1 LFKKS
6 QKVKNKNLC
15 RSSDNLQVL
24 VVRLNVMNRGL
35 LFITAVMMLSG
46 CAGPRAA
53 SHKTTAEG
61 ILSRTGRSVQPDT
74 ASTKRSLPPG
84 VDLRQPLSSDDAV
97 GIAIWNNPQL
107 RADLATIGL
116 AEADLIDAGLL
127 RNPRLDMLVPVGAK
141 PFELLLSLPVEVFW
155 QRPRRIAAS
164 QQALDQL
171 AQSLIQ
177 NGLNTA
183 RDARWAHADVVQ
195 AVDRA
200 AVARQSAELRERVSK
215 LTEARLRAGDISE
228 LETIAAKTE
237 SASAGEQLIRSE
249 HDVQLA
255 TERLRAVLGMATE
268 RPSLRVNS
276 LPPPAEAPPPMEALL
291 EKAMETRPDLRAAEL
306 AIATAT
312 KRAKWE
318 RSRILLLS
326 AQLSSKEVGTNG
338 VLTGPGVSFELPVF
352 NRNQGLIARADAE
365 VEVAS
370 RQYVALKQRVALE
383 VAEAREQMIQALDA
397 LKAVREQVLPPL
409 RRAVALAEDQY
420 KKGDV
425 AYLFVLEQNRGLVDA
440 QLRVVDSEAAI
451 RRAQA
456 QLERSVGSRYD

>member
-1 LFKKS
+1 VKSKVVKRGSLLIGATILFSCCARSEAANHKK
-6 QKVKNKNLC
+6 
-15 RSSDNLQVL
+15 
-24 VVRLNVMNRGL
+24 
-35 LFITAVMMLSG
+35 
-46 CAGPRAA
+46 
-53 SHKTTAEG
+53 TAEG
-61 ILSRTGRSVQPDT
+61 ILSRTGKSVQPRNGE
-74 ASTKRSLPPG
+74 AKSSLPPG
-84 VDLRQPLSSDDAV
+84 VSLDRPLSAEDAV
-97 GIAIWNNPQL
+97 GIAVWNNPQL

-127 RNPRLDMLVPVGAK
+127 RNPRLDVLIPVGAK
-141 PFELLLSLPVEVFW
+141 PFELLLNLPVEVFW
-155 QRPRRIAAS
+155 QRPRRVAAS

-195 AVDRA
+195 AMERT
-200 AVARQSAELRERVSK
+200 AVAKQSAELRERVSQ
-215 LTEARLRAGDISE
+215 LTEARLRAGDIGE

-237 SASAGEQLIRSE
+237 SASAAEQFVRFE

-255 TERLRAVLGMATE
+255 TERLRATLGFSVE
-268 RPSLRVNS
+268 RPSLRVDS
-276 LPPPAEAPPPMEALL
+276 LPAKTELPPPIEALL
-291 EKAMETRPDLRAAEL
+291 KKAMEARPDLRAAEL

-318 RSRILLLS
+318 RSRILVLS

-338 VLTGPGVSFELPVF
+338 VLTGPGASFELPIF
-352 NRNQGLIARADAE
+352 NRNQGFIARADAE

-383 VAEAREQMIQALDA
+383 VAEAREQLVQALAA
-397 LKAVREQVLPPL
+397 LKTVREQVLPPL
-409 RRAVALAEDQY
+409 QRAVALAEDQY

-425 AYLFVLEQNRGLVDA
+425 AYLFVLEQNRGLIDA
-440 QLRVVDSEAAI
+440 QLRIVDSEAAI

>member
-1 LFKKS
+1 MRKAL
-6 QKVKNKNLC
+6 L
-15 RSSDNLQVL
+15 LLGPIVL
-24 VVRLNVMNRGL
+24 Y
-35 LFITAVMMLSG
+35 G
-46 CAGPRAA
+46 CAGPRTAT
-53 SHKTTAEG
+53 HQTTAEG
-61 ILSRTGRSVQPDT
+61 ILSRTGSAIQP
-74 ASTKRSLPPG
+74 ASSGAKSLLPPG
-84 VDLRQPLSSDDAV
+84 MDLGQPLSSDDAV
-97 GIAIWNNPQL
+97 RIAVWNNPQL
-107 RADLATIGL
+107 RADLATLGL
-116 AEADLIDAGLL
+116 AEADLTDAGLL
-127 RNPRLDMLVPVGAK
+127 RNPRLDVLAPVGAK
-141 PFELLLSLPVEVFW
+141 PFELLLTLPIDVLW

-195 AVDRA
+195 ALDRA
-200 AVARQSAELRERVSK
+200 AVAKQSTELRQRVSK
-215 LTEARLRAGDISE
+215 LTEVRLQAGDISE
-228 LETIAAKTE
+228 LETIAARNE
-237 SASAGEQLIRSE
+237 AASAGEQLIRFE

-268 RPSLRVNS
+268 RPSLHVNS
-276 LPPPAEAPPPMEALL
+276 LPPPAVVPPPMEALL
-291 EKAMETRPDLRAAEL
+291 EKAMATRPDLRAAEL
-306 AIATAT
+306 AIVTAT

-318 RSRILLLS
+318 RSRTLLLS
-326 AQLSSKEVGTNG
+326 AQLSSKEVGANG
-338 VLTGPGVSFELPVF
+338 VLTGPGVSFEIPVF

-370 RQYVALKQRVALE
+370 RQYLALKQRIALE
-383 VAEAREQMIQALDA
+383 VAEARQQLVQALDA
-397 LKAVREQVLPPL
+397 LRSVREQVLPPL
-409 RRAVALAEDQY
+409 QRAVALAEDQY

-456 QLERSVGSRYD
+456 QLERSVGSRY

>member
-1 LFKKS
+1 
-6 QKVKNKNLC
+6 
-15 RSSDNLQVL
+15 
-24 VVRLNVMNRGL
+24 MNRSL
-35 LFITAVMMLSG
+35 LWIAAAMMLSS

-53 SHKTTAEG
+53 THKTTAEG
-61 ILSRTGRSVQPDT
+61 ILSRTGRSVQPDAAAT
-74 ASTKRSLPPG
+74 RSTLPPG
-84 VDLRQPLSSDDAV
+84 VDLGQPLSPDDAV

-127 RNPRLDMLVPVGAK
+127 RNPRLDMLMPVGAK
-141 PFELLLSLPVEVFW
+141 PFELLLNFPIEVVW

-195 AVDRA
+195 AMERT
-200 AVARQSAELRERVSK
+200 AVAKQSAELRERVSQ
-215 LTEARLRAGDISE
+215 LTEVRLRAGDIGE

-237 SASAGEQLIRSE
+237 AASAAEQFVRFE

-255 TERLRAVLGMATE
+255 TERLRATLGFSAE
-268 RPSLRVNS
+268 RPSLRVDL
-276 LPPPAEAPPPMEALL
+276 LPPKTEVPPPIETLL
-291 EKAMETRPDLRAAEL
+291 EKAMGARPDLRAAEL

-326 AQLSSKEVGTNG
+326 AQLSAKEVGTNG
-338 VLTGPGVSFELPVF
+338 VLTGPGASLELPVF

-365 VEVAS
+365 AELAS
-370 RQYVALKQRVALE
+370 RQYLALKQRVAFE
-383 VAEAREQMIQALDA
+383 VAEAREQLVQALDA
-397 LKAVREQVLPPL
+397 LKTVREQVLPPL
-409 RRAVALAEDQY
+409 QRAVALAEDQY

-440 QLRVVDSEAAI
+440 QLRIVDSDAAI

-456 QLERSVGSRYD
+456 QLERSVGSRF

>member
-1 LFKKS
+1 LLKNS

-15 RSSDNLQVL
+15 RSSDNLQVPVL
-24 VVRLNVMNRGL
+24 RLKVMDRSL
-35 LFITAVMMLSG
+35 LCITAVMMLSA

-61 ILSRTGRSVQPDT
+61 ILSRTGGSVQPDT
-74 ASTKRSLPPG
+74 AEPRSSLPPG
-84 VDLRQPLSSDDAV
+84 VDLAQPLSADDVV

-116 AEADLIDAGLL
+116 AEADLVDAGLL

-141 PFELLLSLPVEVFW
+141 PFELLLNFPVEVFW

-195 AVDRA
+195 ALDRA
-200 AVARQSAELRERVSK
+200 AVAKQSVELRERVSK
-215 LTEARLRAGDISE
+215 LSEVRLRAGDISE
-228 LETIAAKTE
+228 LETIAARNE
-237 SASAGEQLIRSE
+237 SALAEEQHVRFE
-249 HDVQLA
+249 HDVLIA
-255 TERLRAVLGMATE
+255 TERLRAALGFSAE
-268 RPSLRVNS
+268 RPDLQVKPSV
-276 LPPPAEAPPPMEALL
+276 PTTEAPPPIESLL
-291 EKAMETRPDLRAAEL
+291 EKAMTARPDLRAAEL

-326 AQLSSKEVGTNG
+326 AQLSSKEVGANG
-338 VLTGPGVSFELPVF
+338 VLTGPGVGVELPVF
-352 NRNQGLIARADAE
+352 HRNQGLIARAEAE

-370 RQYVALKQRVALE
+370 QQYVALKQRVALE
-383 VAEAREQMIQALDA
+383 VAEARQQLVQALDA

-409 RRAVALAEDQY
+409 RRAVALAEEQY

-425 AYLFVLEQNRGLVDA
+425 AYLFVLEQNRGLIDA
-440 QLRVVDSEAAI
+440 QLRIVDSEAAI
-451 RRAQA
+451 RRARA
-456 QLERSVGSRYD
+456 QLERSVGSKYD

>member
-1 LFKKS
+1 
-6 QKVKNKNLC
+6 
-15 RSSDNLQVL
+15 
-24 VVRLNVMNRGL
+24 MNRSL
-35 LFITAVMMLSG
+35 LWIAAAMMLSC
-46 CAGPRAA
+46 CASSKAA
-53 SHKTTAEG
+53 NHKKTAEG
-61 ILSRTGRSVQPDT
+61 ILSRTGKSVQPRSGE
-74 ASTKRSLPPG
+74 AKSSLPPG
-84 VDLRQPLSSDDAV
+84 VSLDQPLSSDDAV
-97 GIAIWNNPQL
+97 GIAVWNNPQL

-127 RNPRLDMLVPVGAK
+127 RNPRLDMLMPVGAK
-141 PFELLLSLPVEVFW
+141 PFELLLSLPVEMFW

-195 AVDRA
+195 AMERT
-200 AVARQSAELRERVSK
+200 AVAKQSAELRERVSQ
-215 LTEARLRAGDISE
+215 LTEVRLRAGDIGE

-237 SASAGEQLIRSE
+237 AASAAEQFVRFE

-255 TERLRAVLGMATE
+255 TERLRATLGFSAE
-268 RPSLRVNS
+268 RPSLRVDL
-276 LPPPAEAPPPMEALL
+276 LPPKTEVPPPIETLL
-291 EKAMETRPDLRAAEL
+291 EKAMGARPDLRAAEL

-338 VLTGPGVSFELPVF
+338 VLTGPGASLELPVF

-365 VEVAS
+365 AELAS
-370 RQYVALKQRVALE
+370 RQYLALKQRVAFE
-383 VAEAREQMIQALDA
+383 VAEAREQLVQALDA
-397 LKAVREQVLPPL
+397 LKTVREQVLPPL

-425 AYLFVLEQNRGLVDA
+425 AYLLVLEQNRGLVDA

-456 QLERSVGSRYD
+456 QLERSVGSRF